1 MTLWCFS
8 LLPLGTSGASLC
20 LCVFLCHP
28 SSPPRYLQ
36 KPLVHCSW
44 ICQKDR
50 DLKNFSSHDKQASR
64 EGKAVAWVPLLLHCH
79 QPQDRATRRLSH
91 KICSLGQGTRHQQC
105 TCLELFANLPCHN
118 SSGQIGFGNF
128 PTILC
133 VSELCRLIRG
143 CRKAFPSGCLQF
155 HWRSPPSLQPRRNYI
170 QYVSDSNYYHLL
182 LLIDLAPV
190 SNMKLK

>member
-1 MTLWCFS
+1 MLQPTSFGNQWSISLPVYVFVPSLIPSQVPSEAFS
-8 LLPLGTSGASLC
+8 SLQLNLSERQRSQELLIPRQADIPGEESCGMSSTPAALPPAPGQGHMKAQPQNLLPGAG
-20 LCVFLCHP
+20 
-28 SSPPRYLQ
+28 
-36 KPLVHCSW
+36 
-44 ICQKDR
+44 
-50 DLKNFSSHDKQASR
+50 NQAS
-64 EGKAVAWVPLLLHCH
+64 AM
-79 QPQDRATRRLSH
+79 
-91 KICSLGQGTRHQQC
+91 

-155 HWRSPPSLQPRRNYI
+155 HWRSPPSLRPRRNYI